1 MQIPTHPYR
10 ILIVGDSR
18 LGKMN
23 AQLNSINHQPGIDKI
38 YLYAKNS
45 YESKHQLVIIKWQD
59 VGLKHFKDLKAFI
72 QHSSDMNDAYK
83 SIEEY
88 NSGKEWTV
96 LIVLDDMIADM
107 ISNKKFQPVVIE
119 LFIRG
124 RKLNISLLFI
134 T

>member
-38 YLYAKNS
+38 YLYVKNS

-59 VGLKHFKDLKAFI
+59 VGLKHFKGPKVLI

-88 NSGKEWTV
+88 NSGKE
-96 LIVLDDMIADM
+96 
-107 ISNKKFQPVVIE
+107 
-119 LFIRG
+119 
-124 RKLNISLLFI
+124 
-134 T
+134 

>member
-38 YLYAKNS
+38 YLYVKNS

-59 VGLKHFKDLKAFI
+59 VGLKYFKDLKAFI

-88 NSGKEWTV
+88 NSGKE
-96 LIVLDDMIADM
+96 
-107 ISNKKFQPVVIE
+107 
-119 LFIRG
+119 
-124 RKLNISLLFI
+124 
-134 T
+134 